1 MQTDLNELT
10 YMQRWQLAARPKT
23 LPAAVAPVLVGA
35 ALAYAAGSFRPL
47 AALAALLG
55 AVLIQIGTN
64 FVNDVADFEKGA
76 DTDERLGPTRVTEKG
91 LLTPRQVWGGVVVTF
106 GLATLLGVYLIA
118 VTGWPVV
125 VIGLASLLGGYIYT
139 AGPWPLAYN
148 GLGDLGVMIFFGFVA
163 VCGTAYVTAGFLPVS
178 AWLAALGVGALIT
191 NILVVNNIRDIE
203 SDRKAGRRN
212 IPVVFGRAAGETEL
226 VIWFVVAY
234 LVSPVMLLLSQV
246 TGWGLLPLLSIPLA
260 VRLVNYVKRTDG
272 VALNKGLAQMAQLA
286 LVYSALFAIGIA
298 LG

>member
-1 MQTDLNELT
+1 MQTDLNELN
-10 YMQRWQLAARPKT
+10 YFQRWHLAARPKT
-23 LPAAVAPVLVGA
+23 LPAAVAPVLVGG

-76 DTDERLGPTRVTEKG
+76 DTHERLGPTRVTENE
-91 LLTPRQVWGGVVVTF
+91 LLTPRQVWGGVTVVF

-118 VTGWPVV
+118 VTGWPVA

-163 VCGTAYVTAGFLPVS
+163 VCGTAYVTAGFLPGT
-178 AWLAALGVGALIT
+178 LKHRG
-191 NILVVNNIRDIE
+191 
-203 SDRKAGRRN
+203 
-212 IPVVFGRAAGETEL
+212 
-226 VIWFVVAY
+226 
-234 LVSPVMLLLSQV
+234 
-246 TGWGLLPLLSIPLA
+246 
-260 VRLVNYVKRTDG
+260 
-272 VALNKGLAQMAQLA
+272 
-286 LVYSALFAIGIA
+286 
-298 LG
+298 

>member
-1 MQTDLNELT
+1 MQTDLNDLT
-10 YMQRWQLAARPKT
+10 YWQRWQLAARPKT

-35 ALAYAAGSFRPL
+35 ALAYAAGSFRPF

-64 FVNDVADFEKGA
+64 LVNDVADFEKGA
-76 DTDERLGPTRVTEKG
+76 DTPDRLGPTRVTENG
-91 LLTPRQVWGGVVVTF
+91 LLTARQVWGGVVVTF
-106 GLATLLGVYLIA
+106 GLAALTGVYLIA

-163 VCGTAYVTAGFLPVS
+163 VCGTAYVTAGFLPES
-178 AWLAALGVGALIT
+178 AWLAALAVGALIT

-212 IPVVFGRAAGETEL
+212 IPVVYGRTAGEIEL
-226 VIWFVVAY
+226 AIWFVVAY
-234 LVSPVMLLLSQV
+234 LVPPVMLLLNQV
-246 TGWGLLPLLSIPLA
+246 SGWGLLPLISIPLA
-260 VRLVNYVKRTDG
+260 VRLVNYVKCTDG
-272 VALNKGLAQMAQLA
+272 FALNKGLAQMAQLA
-286 LVYSALFAIGIA
+286 LVYSALFALGIV